1 MSKSIS
7 QLNAVSVAA
16 GSDLIEV
23 ARLSSTIT
31 ITRTD
36 ISAQAS
42 DNSYNTAGGNFVAAG
57 FFVGQRVRVQ
67 GFTGNVANNILA
79 AQVTAVTTAK
89 LTIGGTDGDVIV
101 DDAAG
106 ESVTIT
112 AWESQRA
119 SADQVAARND
129 AASALSNSSGTVTVD
144 CSLGDYFTLALDA
157 NVTTLAFSNLPGSG
171 RGASK
176 LIRITQDSTPRT
188 VAWPAS
194 FRWAG
199 GTPGA
204 VSIGGGVVDLLA
216 VTTHD
221 NGTTWLATLANAFA

>member
-42 DNSYNTAGGNFVAAG
+42 DNSYNTAGGNFVTAG

-221 NGTTWLATLANAFA
+221 NGTTWLATLANAFS